1 MKPIIVVLMSLTTIL
16 LSCNAGKKEKKVN
29 PQAMALYEQA
39 TDFEVQSK
47 PDSALLFYDRAIKA
61 DPTYHIPYFGK
72 ANLLVREN
80 EFHKAMEAI
89 ETAVEKEPTF
99 AEGWQSAGFIAD
111 LIGDTLKASEYYKE
125 SIRLFNKN
133 ISESDNPDVIQGNR
147 FNKIVSLTMLAQDEE
162 LEKETRLFK
171 EENPDISNLDQ
182 IEKMNREELLQNI
195 ITVINQ

>member
-39 TDFEVQSK
+39 TDFMIQSK
-47 PDSALLFYDRAIKA
+47 HDSALLLYDRAIEA
-61 DPTYHIPYFGK
+61 DPAYHLPYFGK

-80 EFHKAMEAI
+80 EFYKAMEAI
-89 ETAVEKEPTF
+89 ETAVENEPKF